1 MFIVSIFFVAL
12 SFFIAT
18 YIAYFLYVRRYANK
32 PWRIKFDHN
41 FEPEISILIPVHNE
55 ENTIVS
61 KLENIKDVSY
71 PKEKIEIIV
80 ANDASND
87 NTLGRVMSFIQQN
100 PELNIKIVNQ
110 NIRVGKSRTLNKALS
125 ACTKPIIIVSDADT
139 LWPSDMLQ
147 NGIRYLSDPKIGA
160 VTGWGINKNLEESWV
175 VKAESAYLSII
186 NLIRLGE
193 SKIHSTIRF
202 EGGFCA
208 YKRSAFTNFDH
219 ETGSDDSGTA
229 LEIVQRGY
237 RAILAPEAFFYTS
250 FPTKFTGKF
259 KVKLRRAN
267 QLIGL
272 WAKCLKLLLRGCLLL
287 PKRIAVAEITLFIFN
302 PLIFLALIITGV
314 LAIFNLFLPVG
325 LIILFIIILSLL
337 FARQIFLEV
346 VIDQFILLF
355 ALVSFL
361 FKRRYISWEK
371 PN

>member
-1 MFIVSIFFVAL
+1 M
-12 SFFIAT
+12 
-18 YIAYFLYVRRYANK
+18 YANK
-32 PWRIKFDHN
+32 SWKIKFDRN
-41 FEPEISILIPVHNE
+41 FEPEISILIPAHNE
-55 ENTIVS
+55 KHTIES

-87 NTLGRVMSFIQQN
+87 DTVGHVTSFAQRN
-100 PELNIKIVNQ
+100 PELDVKIVNQ
-110 NIRVGKSRTLNKALS
+110 NPRAGKSRTLNKALS
-125 ACTKPIIIVSDADT
+125 ACTKPIVIVSDADT
-139 LWPSDMLQ
+139 LWPSDILQ
-147 NGIRYLSDPKIGA
+147 NAIPYLSDLKIGA
-160 VTGWGINKNLEESWV
+160 VTGWGINKKVKESWI
-175 VKAESAYLSII
+175 VKAENTYLHII

-208 YKRSAFTNFDH
+208 YKRSAFTYFDY

-237 RAILAPEAFFYTS
+237 RTILIPEAFFYTS
-250 FPTKFTGKF
+250 FPTKFIGKF

-272 WAKCLKLLLRGCLLL
+272 WVKCLKLLLKGRLLL
-287 PKRIAVAEITLFIFN
+287 PKRIAVAEITLFILN
-302 PLIFLALIITGV
+302 PLIFLTLVITGV
-314 LAIFNLFLPVG
+314 LAIVNLILPVG
-325 LIILFIIILSLL
+325 LIILFIIMLSLL

-361 FKRRYISWEK
+361 FKRRYIAWEK